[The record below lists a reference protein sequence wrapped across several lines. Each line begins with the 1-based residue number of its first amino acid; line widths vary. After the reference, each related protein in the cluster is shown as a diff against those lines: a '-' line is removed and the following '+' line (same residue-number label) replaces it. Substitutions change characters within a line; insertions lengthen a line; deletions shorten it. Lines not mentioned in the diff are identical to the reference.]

1 MSTTCFGVS
10 NKKLSEQHQNI
21 RRRVAELHGVDWHY
35 TVLRGEGVRSWFA
48 APNRG
53 EPFDSSLAREVMRT
67 LHVAVGSMPLK
78 TPVRALYVSVAELVG
93 DESSELCGFVAL
105 NPDLSSSELARR
117 WRDRGKP

>member
-21 RRRVAELHGVDWHY
+21 RRRVAELHGVDWYY
-35 TVLRGEGVRSWFA
+35 TPLRGEGVRSWFA

-53 EPFDSSLAREVMRT
+53 EPFDSKLAREVMRT
-67 LHVAVGSMPLK
+67 LHIAIGMMPMRI
-78 TPVRALYVSVAELVG
+78 PQRALYMSVSSLVGEESAELRGFTVSHA
-93 DESSELCGFVAL
+93 DLHSSAI
-105 NPDLSSSELARR
+105 ARL